1 MTENKKS
8 RYPLHVTISALFIAL
23 ILLLGLVLSW
33 QNYHKISDIILTSA
47 DRVYD
52 QIARE
57 LIVDFN
63 ATYNPVADTLQLL
76 ALSPV
81 ASAKSLEERLDSLNI
96 IRAALMNE
104 ASVAAIQLGY
114 RNGDYFIVRSL
125 ATEYMRHQFSAP
137 DNATFMADHISAGSD
152 GARSLVRLFF
162 DEQMQEIHRLPPVP
176 SEYDPRARPW
186 YSSATDSPSATAPYL
201 FYFIG
206 KVGTTITRKA
216 GSADAVVAADVTL
229 DQLSM
234 TISRHRLTPGSEVVL
249 ITANGEVL
257 AWSDT
262 GQLVR
267 EGDADGVRMA
277 GLHELG
283 SDVLTSLADNLDP
296 GESRLDFEFAGRQWK
311 GSMQKVA
318 RTGGVDL
325 YALMVSPVD
334 ELLSEAVRI
343 KWQAAMITGLI
354 ILFAI
359 PVVWLVAR
367 RISESLR
374 HLADEAALIS
384 QFDFTTPVQTQSF
397 IREVDELA
405 GAMGMMKSTINRFLM
420 LINSLSGEK
429 DFDSLLTRVT
439 RETLSVSQA
448 SGVLTWLVDEQ
459 DAFLVP
465 GTLLTSAQEE
475 CPIETLPQFAM
486 QGDSALVNAATGED
500 VAVMRLD
507 ADHEEDLGPLLELF
521 LVPSLDVIAIPLH
534 NRQHE
539 TIGVLCLVYADTVAE
554 DSQPHK
560 DGQIAFVRA
569 LSGFAAVT
577 LESRHL
583 LMMQAALLDSFIKL
597 IAGAIDSK
605 SPYTG
610 GHCQRVPA
618 ITRLL
623 AQAACAS
630 NEPPFSDFALSQE
643 EWEAIDI
650 ASWLHDCGKVTTP
663 EYVVDKSTKLE
674 TIYDRIHE
682 IRMRFE
688 VLKRDAE
695 IRFWEAVASG
705 GDRDAL
711 QAVLDSELAALDA
724 DFTFI
729 AECNEGGEF
738 MAPERIER
746 LRDIG
751 KRTWMRTLDD
761 RIGISREETE
771 RRNRTPAP
779 DLPVRERLLD
789 DKPEHLIERD
799 AADRMPADNPWGFR
813 LNVPEYKYNRGELYN
828 LSVARGTLSDE
839 ERYKINDHIVQTIIM
854 LEKLPYP
861 RHLRDVPMIAGCHH
875 ETMDG
880 KGYPKRLTADDM
892 PLTARMMAI
901 ADIFEALTASDRPYK
916 KAKPLSDAIRIMG
929 YMKRDSHIDPDLF
942 RLFLSSGVYLEY
954 AREYL
959 EPEQIDDV
967 DISAYL

>member
-96 IRAALMNE
+96 IRAALQNE

-234 TISRHRLTPGSEVVL
+234 TIRRHRLTPGSEVVL

-405 GAMGMMKSTINRFLM
+405 DAMRMMKSTINRFLM

-799 AADRMPADNPWGFR
+799 EADRMPADNPWGFR